1 MEDSNGI
8 VQAYS
13 DQLRAIWSVSKKG
26 RSRSVCS
33 RFSSSAA
40 GGYFEAYELDGREV
54 ELPFSGCDSLCAAQ
68 IGDV

>member
-13 DQLRAIWSVSKKG
+13 YQLRTIWSVSKKG

-33 RFSSSAA
+33 RISSATA
-40 GGYFEAYELDGREV
+40 DEYFDTYELDGREV